1 MAGNAAIWYLPK
13 PFGDIEEIDL
23 GEPLSD
29 LQRTVMVSEVS
40 AEAINGRISTVRLA
54 ARTRIRVVIERFV
67 DVTLARK
74 LRNLENHLQRGG
86 VIAIAEDKDK
96 AVAAF
101 IETPPDRGDNGFVL
115 QGRPFP
121 FNPSAALEVG
131 DFVTVQSPSPTYL
144 YEEQEMALALPVGSN
159 LAALSLLSFDYS
171 GEPWALFRHRG
182 FWPTMH
188 VPLANRA
195 GTYLTHDHRIS
206 WTFDLVLE
214 ESQTMLESAAAHPE
228 LAVVTGGADPQAGWV
243 FDPNWELPPPA
254 TPSNS
259 NGGAGGI

>member
-1 MAGNAAIWYLPK
+1 MAGNAAIWFLPK

-54 ARTRIRVVIERFV
+54 ARTRVRVLIERFV
-67 DVTLARK
+67 DPVLARK
-74 LRNLENHLQRGG
+74 LRTLENHLQRGG
-86 VIAIAEDKDK
+86 VMAIAEDKDK

-101 IETPPDRGDNGFVL
+101 IEATPDRGDNGFVL

-131 DFVTVQSPSPTYL
+131 DFVTVQSPSPKYL
-144 YEEQEMALALPVGSN
+144 YEEQEMALALPIGSN
-159 LAALSLLSFDYS
+159 LVALSLLTFDYT

-182 FWPTMH
+182 FWPVMQ
-188 VPLANRA
+188 VPLASRA
-195 GTYLTHDHRIS
+195 STFLTHDHRIS
-206 WTFDLVLE
+206 WTFDLLLE
-214 ESQTMLESAAAHPE
+214 ESQPMLESAASHPE
-228 LAVVTGGADPQAGWV
+228 LAIITGNVDPQRGWT
-243 FDPNWELPPPA
+243 FDPNWNTPPFE
-254 TPSNS
+254 TPSSS
-259 NGGAGGI
+259 NGGAAG